1 MFRYYPTLKT
11 NHSVISVSSVAKTA
25 QDDGLYGRIFKN
37 SAMLTAGK
45 AYTALAGLVYLALAT
60 RALGAHNFGVLI
72 LIHAYAVAVR
82 DLITLKTAQSV
93 VRYGA
98 LCLERNAREDFQ
110 KLVKFTMLLDLVFCV
125 AAALA
130 GMLAVPLVGPWFGVT
145 PELVPVATLYCLMIL
160 FNFKTTSLGLLRL
173 FDRFDLVALMLMLV
187 PTIRLAGACA
197 AYLFYQHV
205 GAFLLFWFSAGALQC
220 FVTIWFGW
228 REFSRRGFS
237 KDMNLSLKNLIKP
250 HEGII
255 SFIWASHV
263 NKTLLT
269 SSVHIAT
276 LIVGALSGPASAGLF
291 KIAQESA
298 AVLVKPARL
307 FTETVYPEMTKIAVI
322 NNFSRLWNIIKHTAL
337 VGGAIA
343 GFFLLLVFLF
353 GDSLLGLFFGAEY
366 ASAYDILVLMMIG
379 AAITMTSFALDPA
392 LFSIG
397 RPDISM
403 YVRVFTTIL
412 QITALVLLLPEFG
425 LVGAG
430 LAVIAGSLAT
440 ALLLLF
446 YTNRLVKK
454 SA

>member
-1 MFRYYPTLKT
+1 MT
-11 NHSVISVSSVAKTA
+11 
-25 QDDGLYGRIFKN
+25 DDGLYRRVFKN

-45 AYTALAGLVYLALAT
+45 LYTALAGLVYLALAT

-72 LIHAYAVAVR
+72 LIHAYAVAIR
-82 DLITLKTAQSV
+82 DFITLKTSQSV

-110 KLVKFTMLLDLVFCV
+110 KLVKFTTLLDLGFC
-125 AAALA
+125 AAGAVA

-145 PELVPVATLYCLMIL
+145 PDLVPAATIYCLMIL

-187 PTIRLAGACA
+187 PTIRLAGAFI
-197 AYLFYQHV
+197 AYLFYQNIS
-205 GAFLLFWFSAGALQC
+205 AFLFFWFIAGAVQC
-220 FVTIWFGW
+220 LATVWFGW
-228 REFSRRGFS
+228 REFSRRGFG
-237 KDMNLSLKNLIKP
+237 KEMDLSMKHLIRP

-263 NKTLLT
+263 NRTLYT
-269 SSVHIAT
+269 STVHVAT
-276 LIVGALSGPASAGLF
+276 LIIGAMSGPAVAGLF

-298 AVLVKPARL
+298 AVLIKPAQL
-307 FTETVYPEMTKIAVI
+307 FTETVYPEMTKIAVTKQ
-322 NNFSRLWNIIKHTAL
+322 FSRLWNVIRHSAL

-343 GFFLLLVFLF
+343 GFILLLVFLF
-353 GDSLLGLFFGAEY
+353 GQSLLGLFFGVEY
-366 ASAYDILVLMMIG
+366 ASAYDILVLLMIG
-379 AAITMTSFALDPA
+379 AAITMTSFALEPA

-397 RPDISM
+397 RPEISM
-403 YVRVFTTIL
+403 YTRIFTTIL
-412 QITALVLLLPEFG
+412 NITVLVLLLPEIG

-430 LAVIAGSLAT
+430 IAAIAGSLAT

-446 YTNRLVKK
+446 YSRRLLKK
-454 SA
+454 SAN

>member
-1 MFRYYPTLKT
+1 MPG
-11 NHSVISVSSVAKTA
+11 TA
-25 QDDGLYGRIFKN
+25 PDDGLYRRVFKN

-45 AYTALAGLVYLALAT
+45 LYTAFAGLVYLALAT

-72 LIHAYAVAVR
+72 LIHAYAVAIR
-82 DLITLKTAQSV
+82 DFITLKTSQSV

-110 KLVKFTMLLDLVFCV
+110 KLVKFTTLLDLGFC
-125 AAALA
+125 AAGALA

-145 PELVPVATLYCLMIL
+145 PDLVPAATIYCLLIL

-187 PTIRLAGACA
+187 PTIRLAGAFI
-197 AYLFYQHV
+197 AYLFYQNV
-205 GAFLLFWFSAGALQC
+205 SAFLFFWFIAGGVQC
-220 FVTIWFGW
+220 LATVWFGW
-228 REFSRRGFS
+228 REFSRRGFG
-237 KDMNLSLKNLIKP
+237 KDMNLSMKHLIRP

-263 NKTLLT
+263 NRTLYT
-269 SSVHIAT
+269 STVHVAT
-276 LIVGALSGPASAGLF
+276 LIIGAMSGPAVAGLF

-298 AVLVKPARL
+298 AVLIKPAQL
-307 FTETVYPEMTKIAVI
+307 FTETVYPEMTKIAVTKQ
-322 NNFSRLWNIIKHTAL
+322 FSRLWNVIRHSAL
-337 VGGAIA
+337 AGGAIA
-343 GFFLLLVFLF
+343 GFILLLVFLF
-353 GDSLLGLFFGAEY
+353 GQSLLGLFFGAEY
-366 ASAYDILVLMMIG
+366 AGAYDVLVLLMIG
-379 AAITMTSFALDPA
+379 AAITMTSFALEPA

-397 RPDISM
+397 RPEISM
-403 YVRVFTTIL
+403 YTRVFTTIL
-412 QITALVLLLPEFG
+412 NITILVLLLPKIG

-430 LAVIAGSLAT
+430 IAAIAGSLAT

-454 SA
+454 SAD

>member
-1 MFRYYPTLKT
+1 MT
-11 NHSVISVSSVAKTA
+11 
-25 QDDGLYGRIFKN
+25 DDGLYRRVFKN

-45 AYTALAGLVYLALAT
+45 LYTALAGLVYLALAT

-82 DLITLKTAQSV
+82 DFITLKTAQSV

-110 KLVKFTMLLDLVFCV
+110 KLVKFTTLLDLGFC
-125 AAALA
+125 AAGALA

-145 PELVPVATLYCLMIL
+145 PDLVPAATIYCLMIL

-187 PTIRLAGACA
+187 PTIRLAGAFI
-197 AYLFYQHV
+197 AYQFYQSV
-205 GAFLLFWFSAGALQC
+205 SAFLFFWFIAGAVQC
-220 FVTIWFGW
+220 LATVWFGW
-228 REFSRRGFS
+228 REFSRRGFG
-237 KDMNLSLKNLIKP
+237 KDMNLSMKHLIRP

-263 NKTLLT
+263 NKTLYT
-269 SSVHIAT
+269 STVHVAT
-276 LIVGALSGPASAGLF
+276 LIIGAMSGPAVAGLF

-298 AVLVKPARL
+298 AVLIKPAQL
-307 FTETVYPEMTKIAVI
+307 FTETVYPEMTKIAVTKQ
-322 NNFSRLWNIIKHTAL
+322 FSRLWNVIRHSAL

-343 GFFLLLVFLF
+343 GFILLLVFLF
-353 GDSLLGLFFGAEY
+353 GQSLLGLFFGAEY
-366 ASAYDILVLMMIG
+366 AGAYDILVLLMIG
-379 AAITMTSFALDPA
+379 AAITMTSFALEPA

-397 RPDISM
+397 RPEISM
-403 YVRVFTTIL
+403 YTRVFTTIL
-412 QITALVLLLPEFG
+412 NITVLVLLLPEIG

-430 LAVIAGSLAT
+430 IAAIAGSLAT

-454 SA
+454 SADYAD

>member
-1 MFRYYPTLKT
+1 MT
-11 NHSVISVSSVAKTA
+11 
-25 QDDGLYGRIFKN
+25 DDGLYRRVFKN

-45 AYTALAGLVYLALAT
+45 LYTALAGLVYLALAT

-72 LIHAYAVAVR
+72 LIHAYAVAIR
-82 DLITLKTAQSV
+82 DFITLKTSQSV

-110 KLVKFTMLLDLVFCV
+110 KLVKFTTLLDLGFC
-125 AAALA
+125 AAGALA

-145 PELVPVATLYCLMIL
+145 PDLVPAATIYCLMIL

-187 PTIRLAGACA
+187 PTIRLAGAFI
-197 AYLFYQHV
+197 AYLFYQNIS
-205 GAFLLFWFSAGALQC
+205 AFLFFWFIAGAVQC
-220 FVTIWFGW
+220 LATVWFGW
-228 REFSRRGFS
+228 REFSRRGFG
-237 KDMNLSLKNLIKP
+237 KDMNLSMKHLIRP

-263 NKTLLT
+263 NKTLYT
-269 SSVHIAT
+269 STVHVAT
-276 LIVGALSGPASAGLF
+276 LIIGAMSGPAVAGLF

-298 AVLVKPARL
+298 AVLIKPAQL
-307 FTETVYPEMTKIAVI
+307 FTETVYPEMTKIAVTKQ
-322 NNFSRLWNIIKHTAL
+322 FSRLWNVIRHSAL

-343 GFFLLLVFLF
+343 GFILLLVFLF
-353 GDSLLGLFFGAEY
+353 GQSLLGLFFGAEY
-366 ASAYDILVLMMIG
+366 AGAYDILVLLMIG
-379 AAITMTSFALDPA
+379 AAITMTSFALEPA

-397 RPDISM
+397 RPEISM
-403 YVRVFTTIL
+403 YTRVFTTIL
-412 QITALVLLLPEFG
+412 NITVLVLLLPKIG

-430 LAVIAGSLAT
+430 IAAIAGSLAT

-454 SA
+454 SADGAD

>member
-1 MFRYYPTLKT
+1 MT
-11 NHSVISVSSVAKTA
+11 
-25 QDDGLYGRIFKN
+25 DDGLYRRVFKN

-45 AYTALAGLVYLALAT
+45 LYTALAGLVYLALAT

-82 DLITLKTAQSV
+82 DFITLKTAQSV

-110 KLVKFTMLLDLVFCV
+110 KLVKFTTLLDLGFC
-125 AAALA
+125 AAGALA

-145 PELVPVATLYCLMIL
+145 PDLVPAATIYCLMIL

-187 PTIRLAGACA
+187 PTIRLAGAFI
-197 AYLFYQHV
+197 AYLFYQNIS
-205 GAFLLFWFSAGALQC
+205 AFLFFWFIAGAVQC
-220 FVTIWFGW
+220 LATVWFGW
-228 REFSRRGFS
+228 REFSRRGFG
-237 KDMNLSLKNLIKP
+237 KDMNLSMKHLIRP

-263 NKTLLT
+263 NKTLYT
-269 SSVHIAT
+269 STVHVAT
-276 LIVGALSGPASAGLF
+276 LIIGAMSGPAVAGLF

-298 AVLVKPARL
+298 AVLIKPAQL
-307 FTETVYPEMTKIAVI
+307 FTETVYPEMTKIAVTKQ
-322 NNFSRLWNIIKHTAL
+322 FSRLWNVIRHSAL

-343 GFFLLLVFLF
+343 GFILLLVFLF
-353 GDSLLGLFFGAEY
+353 GQSLLGLFFGAEY
-366 ASAYDILVLMMIG
+366 AGAYDILVLLMIG
-379 AAITMTSFALDPA
+379 AAITMTSFALEPA

-397 RPDISM
+397 RPEISM
-403 YVRVFTTIL
+403 YTRVFTTIL
-412 QITALVLLLPEFG
+412 NITVLVLLLPEIG

-430 LAVIAGSLAT
+430 IAAIAGSLAT

-454 SA
+454 SADYAD

>member
-1 MFRYYPTLKT
+1 MT
-11 NHSVISVSSVAKTA
+11 
-25 QDDGLYGRIFKN
+25 DDGLYRRVFKN

-45 AYTALAGLVYLALAT
+45 LYTALAGLVYLALAT

-82 DLITLKTAQSV
+82 DFITLKTAQSV

-110 KLVKFTMLLDLVFCV
+110 KLVKFTTLLDLGFC
-125 AAALA
+125 AAGALA

-145 PELVPVATLYCLMIL
+145 PDLVPAATIYCLMIL

-187 PTIRLAGACA
+187 PTIRLAGAFI
-197 AYLFYQHV
+197 AYLFYQNIS
-205 GAFLLFWFSAGALQC
+205 AFLFFWFIAGAVQC
-220 FVTIWFGW
+220 LATVWFGW
-228 REFSRRGFS
+228 REFSRRGFG
-237 KDMNLSLKNLIKP
+237 KDMNLSMKHLIRP

-263 NKTLLT
+263 NKTLYT
-269 SSVHIAT
+269 STVHVAT
-276 LIVGALSGPASAGLF
+276 LIIGAMSGPAVAGLF

-298 AVLVKPARL
+298 AVLIKPAQL
-307 FTETVYPEMTKIAVI
+307 FTETVYPEMTKIAVTKQ
-322 NNFSRLWNIIKHTAL
+322 FSRLWNVIRHSAL

-343 GFFLLLVFLF
+343 GFILLLVFLF
-353 GDSLLGLFFGAEY
+353 GQSLLGLFFGAEY
-366 ASAYDILVLMMIG
+366 AGAYDILVLLMIG
-379 AAITMTSFALDPA
+379 AAITMTSFALEPA

-397 RPDISM
+397 RPEISM
-403 YVRVFTTIL
+403 YTRVFTTIL
-412 QITALVLLLPEFG
+412 NITVLVLLLPEIG

-430 LAVIAGSLAT
+430 IAAIAGSLAT
-440 ALLLLF
+440 ALLLL
-446 YTNRLVKK
+446 YYSQSPDQK
-454 SA
+454 SAN